1 MLHTDDFLSKVK
13 IDLKSGSILKLREQ
27 FFLTGLSEIDFYES
41 LTQFIKLYVLKIHP
55 EYSLMIIN

>member
-13 IDLKSGSILKLREQ
+13 IDLKSASILKLREQ
-27 FFLTGLSEIDFYES
+27 FFLPGLSEIDFYEN
-41 LTQFIKLYVLKIHP
+41 LTQFFKLYELKIHP

>member
-27 FFLTGLSEIDFYES
+27 FLLTGLSEIDYYENW
-41 LTQFIKLYVLKIHP
+41 TQFFKLYEFKNHP
-55 EYSLMIIN
+55 EYS